1 MYGTGKTKSAAD
13 RDGGFS
19 LVELL
24 IVIVILGVLATITVF
39 AVRGITDEGETS
51 ACGAEKKTL
60 ETATETYFAQNSATT
75 IPLFDGPD
83 ADAVATAGES
93 LVDAGLL
100 RSISPMFTIAA
111 DGSLTAIG
119 VCA

>member
-1 MYGTGKTKSAAD
+1 MNRTGHNKSATK
-13 RDGGFS
+13 RDAGFS

-39 AVRGITDEGETS
+39 AVRGITNDSESS
-51 ACGAEKKTL
+51 ACGSEEKTL
-60 ETATETYFAQNSATT
+60 QTAVETYFAQNSAST

-83 ADAVATAGES
+83 ANAVATAEEA
-93 LVDAGLL
+93 LVDAGLM
-100 RSISPMFTIAA
+100 RSVSPMYTIAA
-111 DGSLTAIG
+111 NGDLTAIG

>member
-1 MYGTGKTKSAAD
+1 MNRTGQTKSAGAGD
-13 RDGGFS
+13 AGFS

-39 AVRGITDEGETS
+39 AVRGITDDGETS
-51 ACGAEKKTL
+51 ACGSELKTL
-60 ETATETYFAQNSATT
+60 ETATETYFAQNSATV

-83 ADAVATAGES
+83 ADAVATAGET
-93 LVDAGLL
+93 LVDLGLL
-100 RSISPMFTIAA
+100 RSVSPMYSIAA
-111 DGSLTAIG
+111 DGSLTPIG